1 MSGVADTATN
11 LLILHLLLESWIIQ
25 YTVYYRSLDNQMSL
39 PANTT
44 TPTCPMEGGL
54 KVMEVE
60 GPPGVCPNIHRHHE
74 EGALEGEEEGEEVG
88 FN

>member
-1 MSGVADTATN
+1 
-11 LLILHLLLESWIIQ
+11 
-25 YTVYYRSLDNQMSL
+25 MSL